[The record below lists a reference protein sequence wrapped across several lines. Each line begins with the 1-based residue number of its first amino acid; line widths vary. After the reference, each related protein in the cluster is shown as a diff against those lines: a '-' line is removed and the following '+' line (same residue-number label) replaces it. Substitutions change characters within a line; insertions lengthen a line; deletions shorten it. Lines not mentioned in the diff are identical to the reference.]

1 MTMTLFVGLMK
12 LRGRPCVGN
21 MCGNCNLIFTIALSI
36 QTNQKSKEVRDRS
49 AENEKV
55 EDKVIISFESA
66 D

>member
-1 MTMTLFVGLMK
+1 MIMTLFVGLMK
-12 LRGRPCVGN
+12 PRARPSMGVK
-21 MCGNCNLIFTIALSI
+21 CGNYSLIHYCPSI

-49 AENEKV
+49 AEDEKV